1 MKKDIRKTLR
11 FSQKEYEKI
20 NEELQN
26 ANVTFSDFARSAILK
41 KKIILPIE
49 KDLLYEL
56 NKIGNNMN
64 QIARAINSNEKI
76 EVLKNE
82 DGLYIH
88 SESVGKVYF
97 YFPIYDSNT
106 GYLSG
111 KASTSLFVIFGSLRL
126 LAAKFFQSST
136 LWFRKVRRKYESIFS
151 LG

>member
-1 MKKDIRKTLR
+1 MAVFKTESLMKTIVP
-11 FSQKEYEKI
+11 I
-20 NEELQN
+20 NYDCFIE
-26 ANVTFSDFARSAILK
+26 SDLYPK
-41 KKIILPIE
+41 KGE
-49 KDLLYEL
+49 
-56 NKIGNNMN
+56 NK
-64 QIARAINSNEKI
+64 